1 MQSISPEIIFRGND
15 AWEKALPQ
23 IINLTKSPLILGR
36 SIYTND
42 LRNKIFND
50 LEELHNFCRTEG
62 YPFNEAD
69 LYKSDARVW
78 QAFQKYKNWI
88 RAKNRNRGRR

>member
-1 MQSISPEIIFRGND
+1 MSIKNPVV
-15 AWEKALPQ
+15 
-23 IINLTKSPLILGR
+23 
-36 SIYTND
+36 
-42 LRNKIFND
+42 NKVFND

-69 LYKSDARVW
+69 LYKSEARVW

-88 RAKNRNRGRR
+88 RAKNRNKGRR

>member
-1 MQSISPEIIFRGND
+1 MSIKNPVV
-15 AWEKALPQ
+15 
-23 IINLTKSPLILGR
+23 
-36 SIYTND
+36 
-42 LRNKIFND
+42 NKIFND

-88 RAKNRNRGRR
+88 RLSIDNLPKYRFSNSLFKT